1 MKRMVHCCVAILVA
15 AAWTLLPAQ
24 STTPIRFTDTTL
36 DNGLRVIISE
46 DHYAP
51 VFAIAV
57 SYKVGSKDERPGRT
71 GFAHL
76 FEHMMFKG
84 SENVGP
90 GEHFFLIYNY
100 GGSMNGTTNTDRTLY
115 FETLPKNQLDL
126 ALFLESDRMRSLA
139 VTEDNLENQRQAV
152 QEERRLRLDNQA
164 YGKSG
169 ERLTELAFDNFAYH
183 HSVIGSMTDLNA
195 ASLEDVRSFFR
206 TYYAPNNAVL
216 ALVGDLD
223 AKETLAKVQK
233 YFGSIPRQ
241 PAPKPVDLTEPE
253 MKAER
258 RESLDDPLARLA
270 RTVMAYKVPPATH
283 QDSFALSAL
292 GTVLTGGDSSRLY
305 QKLVKEKEV
314 CATIGGGGGTRMGP
328 GSFQIVCT
336 VRAGKTMQEAEALIW
351 EEIVRIQNGPVT
363 DRELRRVRTAARR
376 NAVAIRESA
385 LARAQQLADFAAMY
399 KDPNRINTN
408 TEKLMA
414 VTAADIQRVAKG
426 YLRKENQV
434 VIQTVP
440 KAAVPAAAVRP
451 QQ

>member
-1 MKRMVHCCVAILVA
+1 
-15 AAWTLLPAQ
+15 
-24 STTPIRFTDTTL
+24 
-36 DNGLRVIISE
+36 
-46 DHYAP
+46 
-51 VFAIAV
+51 
-57 SYKVGSKDERPGRT
+57 
-71 GFAHL
+71 
-76 FEHMMFKG
+76 
-84 SENVGP
+84 
-90 GEHFFLIYNY
+90 
-100 GGSMNGTTNTDRTLY
+100 
-115 FETLPKNQLDL
+115 LDL

-164 YGKSG
+164 YGKSV
-169 ERLTELAFDNFAYH
+169 ERLSELAFDNFAYH

-328 GSFQIVCT
+328 GLFQIVCT

-426 YLRKENQV
+426 YLRKDNQV